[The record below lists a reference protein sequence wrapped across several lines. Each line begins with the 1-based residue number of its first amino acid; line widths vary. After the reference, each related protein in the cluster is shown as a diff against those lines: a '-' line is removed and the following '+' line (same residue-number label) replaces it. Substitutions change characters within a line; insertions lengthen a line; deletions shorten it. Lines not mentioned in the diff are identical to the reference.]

1 MDLMMSLLL
10 LLSFLYRI
18 TDLLLYFWYYCE
30 MIFNID
36 ANNCNNKFGSGEQKM
51 KRKDLVIWFLS
62 SMILLCISQI
72 IDSFKYDQGIEMFS
86 NVLRSFGISYIFQY

>member
-1 MDLMMSLLL
+1 
-10 LLSFLYRI
+10 
-18 TDLLLYFWYYCE
+18 
-30 MIFNID
+30 
-36 ANNCNNKFGSGEQKM
+36 M

-86 NVLRSFGISYIFQY
+86 NVLRSFGISYIFSIN